1 MDELTRKRLEHN
13 EAVFK
18 SVNEEI
24 DERAEDSPRTPEYV
38 CECADAGC
46 SATIRLSH
54 AQYEHVRREPNWYAV
69 LPGHEVPEVE
79 RVVQTFDDYLIVQK
93 H

>member
-1 MDELTRKRLEHN
+1 MDELTRRRLEHN

-24 DERAEDSPRTPEYV
+24 EGRSEDSPRAQEYV
-38 CECADAGC
+38 CECADTGC
-46 SATIRLSH
+46 SATIRLTH
-54 AQYEHVRREPNWYAV
+54 PQYEHVRSEPNWYAV

-79 RVVQTFDDYLIVQK
+79 RVVETFDEYLIVQK